1 MKTDRITLIEK
12 GTKYDEL
19 TKEQYELL
27 DDIQSMIAEM
37 KDVVAIMNETIEYN
51 DPTLGGFVPSQPAG
65 FCYTITADM
74 DKFRMLKKQIDNLCS
89 DYLRSGYGYLWSGYS
104 NTLNH

>member
-1 MKTDRITLIEK
+1 MKTVIEK

-19 TKEQYELL
+19 TTEQYELL
-27 DDIQSMIAEM
+27 DGLRSMIDEM
-37 KDVVAIMNETIEYN
+37 KEVMALMNEGIEYN

-65 FCYTITADM
+65 FFYTITADM
-74 DKFRMLKKQIDNLCS
+74 DKFRMLKKRIDNLWS
-89 DYLRSGYGYLWSGYS
+89 DYS